1 MACGCKAPAHMRDA
15 DTGLPIKGPEAVA
28 RGQAVLAD
36 DGTFEASPSFKAT
49 PAQIEAVKR
58 MKQKQ
63 QAKKIE
69 SLKTVAFGAGV
80 GLLLSF
86 IVRK

>member
-36 DGTFEASPSFKAT
+36 DGSFEAAAGFKPT
-49 PAQIEAVKR
+49 LAQTEAVQR
-58 MKQKQ
+58 MKQKL
-63 QAKKIE
+63 QAKKMAG
-69 SLKTVAFGAGV
+69 LKTAAFGAGV
-80 GLLLSF
+80 GFLLSF